1 MKLYEHQKEG
11 LEAVKDLDHVA
22 FYWDMGLGKTYA
34 GSEKLMQLGAR
45 VNLVVCQKSK
55 IDDWIEHFKSNYSD
69 VLVFN
74 LTVPAELDMYIY
86 NSTYLVKPF
95 NFQIGIINYD
105 LAWRRPELLKL
116 KDFTLL
122 LDESSLIQNETAKRS
137 KFILKMKPKNVILL
151 SGTPTGGKYEKLW
164 SQLHLLGWPIT
175 KQMYW
180 NQFVNVE
187 YLDTVGR
194 SIPIVTGY
202 KNVQRLKRKMNMY
215 GCQFLKTD
223 DVFDLPAQNFQKI
236 KVDSSPEYRKFKKDR
251 VVEVHTGVYDHLI
264 NSEWDGKTFDDLH
277 ELVGDTTLTRMLYE
291 RMLCGAYSK
300 EKLKAFTDL
309 LESTSERL
317 IVFYN
322 FTAELDRMKGI
333 CDSTRRPYSV
343 VNGKVKDLSA
353 YEQKSD
359 SVTFL
364 QYQAGAMGLNLQ
376 KACRMVFFT
385 LPLSSEL
392 YEQAKKRIHRI
403 GQEKPCF
410 YYQLICKG
418 SIEEKILRTLEMRKD
433 YTEKLFEK
441 DDAD

>member
-22 FYWDMGLGKTYA
+22 FYWDMGLGKTFA
-34 GSEKLMQLGAR
+34 GSEKMMQLGAKF
-45 VNLVVCQKSK
+45 NLVVCQKSK
-55 IDDWIEHFKSNYSD
+55 IDDWYEHFIKNYD
-69 VLVFN
+69 AN
-74 LTVPAELDMYIY
+74 PCYLTKVKDLKAFMKVSESVPVPSVY
-86 NSTYLVKPF
+86 
-95 NFQIGIINYD
+95 IINYD
-105 LAWRRPELLKL
+105 LVWRRPELLKL

-137 KFILKMKPKNVILL
+137 KFILKLKPKNVILL

-164 SQLHLLGWPIT
+164 SQMHLLGWNIS
-175 KQMYW
+175 KDLYW
-180 NQFVNVE
+180 KQFVNVE
-187 YLDTVGR
+187 YLDTLGR

-202 KNVQRLKRKMNMY
+202 KNVDRLKRKMNQY

-236 KVDSSPEYRKFKKDR
+236 KVDSSKEYRQFKKDR
-251 VVEVHTGVYDHLI
+251 VVDIGDI
-264 NSEWDGKTFDDLH
+264 
-277 ELVGDTTLTRMLYE
+277 ELVGDTTLKKMLYE
-291 RMLCGAYSK
+291 RQLCGIYS
-300 EKLKAFTDL
+300 EAKLKAFTDL
-309 LESTSERL
+309 LASTDDRL

-322 FTAELDRMKGI
+322 FNGELYQMQAV
-333 CDSTRRPYSV
+333 CDSVERPYSV

-376 KACRMVFFT
+376 KACRMVFYT

-403 GQEKPCF
+403 GQKKPCF